1 MTASATLRTPSTSA
15 WNRQERAKLAG
26 ILGVIAALHILGIV
40 LYLIGQGEIAGA
52 GGLAGAGVL
61 AYVLGMR
68 HAFDAD
74 HIAVIDDTTRA
85 MIYRGRR
92 PVGVGFFF
100 AMGHS
105 SVVVILALL
114 IWWGAGSIDDGALAE
129 FRDTGGTVAAVVAL
143 AFLILVALLNGS
155 VLRGLWRLW
164 AGTKTGTPDLSLLD
178 KELAARGLIARL
190 LGSRA
195 RSLITS
201 SWHLYPVGL
210 LMGLGLETASEVTL
224 LAMTASATTGG
235 DVSLMAV
242 LSLPLLFAAGMS
254 TFDTADSLIM
264 TRLYSWSHRDP
275 VRTLFFNLATTM
287 MTIAVAVM
295 VAGVYASGLASQF
308 LGWEWLDPIAALAE
322 QFEVLGFGIAG
333 IFIATWVTAAFVWH
347 FRGRGA
353 YGRNSD

>member
-1 MTASATLRTPSTSA
+1 
-15 WNRQERAKLAG
+15 
-26 ILGVIAALHILGIV
+26 
-40 LYLIGQGEIAGA
+40 
-52 GGLAGAGVL
+52 
-61 AYVLGMR
+61 MR

-114 IWWGAGSIDDGALAE
+114 IWWGAGSIDEGTLAE
-129 FRDTGGTVAAVVAL
+129 FTDAGGTIAAVVAL

-164 AGTKTGTPDLSLLD
+164 DGTNTSTPDLSLLD
-178 KELAARGLIARL
+178 KELAARGLISRL

-235 DVSLMAV
+235 DASLLAI

-275 VRTLFFNLATTM
+275 VRTLFFNLATTI
-287 MTIAVAVM
+287 MTVAVAVM

-308 LGWEWLDPIAALAE
+308 LGWTWLNPIAALAE

-333 IFIATWVTAAFVWH
+333 IFIATWVTAALVWH
-347 FRGRGA
+347 FRCPARMGDEIFTEDKEVDDRVIPASTNGSWA
-353 YGRNSD
+353 DVSQG